1 MATTVKFSEDIVPL
15 GDMKVNPGKIVRR
28 VDETGRPVLLTSH
41 GRGVAVVQSLS
52 DYEAL
57 QQERDCMRAAEK
69 YFEGPGRRI
78 LLTGSPALQNL
89 WPGIVKPF
97 VAGPPQTC

>member
-1 MATTVKFSEDIVPL
+1 MGIPAVKFSQDVVPL

-52 DYEAL
+52 DYEAA
-57 QQERDCMRAAEK
+57 QEEREFMRAVVA
-69 YFEGPGRRI
+69 GLADIDAGR
-78 LLTGSPALQNL
+78 
-89 WPGIVKPF
+89 VKPLADVKRRF
-97 VAGPPQTC
+97 GLS

>member
-1 MATTVKFSEDIVPL
+1 MPTPAVRFSQDVVPL

-52 DYEAL
+52 EFEAA
-57 QQERDCMRAAEK
+57 QEEREFMRAVVVGLADIDA
-69 YFEGPGRRI
+69 GR
-78 LLTGSPALQNL
+78 
-89 WPGIVKPF
+89 VKSLADVKRRF
-97 VAGPPQTC
+97 GLE